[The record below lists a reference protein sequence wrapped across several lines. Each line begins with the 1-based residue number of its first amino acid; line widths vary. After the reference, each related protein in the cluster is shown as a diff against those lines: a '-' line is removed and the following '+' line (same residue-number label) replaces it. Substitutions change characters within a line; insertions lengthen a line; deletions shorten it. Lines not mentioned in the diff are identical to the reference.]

1 MEFNPEKFT
10 GISKQLRS
18 EESRESGR
26 QELADLMAVLV
37 GEDREYFGDSEL
49 REKIENAVASF
60 PAKERRNIISELQN
74 ITKEAG
80 WKTAH
85 DIVAGAL
92 DLDKEIER
100 TVGQREQIEIY
111 RHTVRRPENIQH
123 FKDFMNPERIVYGTE
138 SETARRVLHLVH
150 EKLACPK
157 IETTVPS
164 SELIKYAS
172 NAFLATKISFINEIA
187 NVCES
192 VGADIDI
199 VSYGMG
205 LDSRIGHKFLKAGLG
220 YGGSCFPKDVRALQS
235 ISGENGYQFQLLKVV
250 IDVNN
255 HQRWKFF
262 HKIKNI
268 LGDLNNKEITI
279 WGLAFKANT
288 DDIRESI
295 AIDLALKL
303 IEEGAKVRVYDPK
316 AMENACKVLGQENV
330 VYFFNALDACHGADA
345 LIIGTEWPEF
355 QEIDIVQLRNV
366 MKSQIIFDG
375 RNLLD
380 KNKLLNLDFK
390 YYSIGR

>member
-1 MEFNPEKFT
+1 
-10 GISKQLRS
+10 
-18 EESRESGR
+18 
-26 QELADLMAVLV
+26 
-37 GEDREYFGDSEL
+37 
-49 REKIENAVASF
+49 
-60 PAKERRNIISELQN
+60 
-74 ITKEAG
+74 
-80 WKTAH
+80 
-85 DIVAGAL
+85 
-92 DLDKEIER
+92 
-100 TVGQREQIEIY
+100 
-111 RHTVRRPENIQH
+111 
-123 FKDFMNPERIVYGTE
+123 
-138 SETARRVLHLVH
+138 
-150 EKLACPK
+150 
-157 IETTVPS
+157 
-164 SELIKYAS
+164 
-172 NAFLATKISFINEIA
+172 
-187 NVCES
+187 
-192 VGADIDI
+192 
-199 VSYGMG
+199 MG